1 MTNHPPCCSQRFPDS
16 KETNMSDALNFP
28 STTPI
33 TGLPLLVA
41 GQAQKELFVNQALAI
56 LDAFAPRAVA
66 ASLSEPPSAPA
77 EGDCFRVIA
86 PASQAWAGCED
97 HIAIRIGGAWHVIP
111 PRDGMRLFD
120 RAADRDLFFQSTWQS
135 TSAPAAPTG
144 GTVVDIEARAA
155 LATLIHALEQIGV
168 LGSAPF

>member
-1 MTNHPPCCSQRFPDS
+1 
-16 KETNMSDALNFP
+16 MSDALNFP
-28 STTPI
+28 STTPMI
-33 TGLPLLVA
+33 GLPLLVA

-86 PASQAWAGCED
+86 PASQAWVGCED
-97 HIAIRIGGAWHVIP
+97 HISIRIGGAWHIVP

-135 TSAPAAPTG
+135 ISAPAAPAG
-144 GTVVDIEARAA
+144 GAVIDTEARAA
-155 LATLIHALEQIGV
+155 LVNLIQALGQMGILGPTLL
-168 LGSAPF
+168 